1 MVGESLDQ
9 SSIQRG
15 NNLLSPFPAA
25 NHLAML
31 QSLMPNQEEVDVAT
45 KMRHA
50 KNIISYILNMIS
62 QLQLGFSSGLDK
74 QEAAR
79 NLHVLPPASIAELQL
94 KLEGAYERLD

>member
-1 MVGESLDQ
+1 MMGESLDQ

-15 NNLLSPFPAA
+15 HNMLSPFPAA

-31 QSLMPNQEEVDVAT
+31 QSLVPNQEEVDVAT

-62 QLQLGFSSGLDK
+62 
-74 QEAAR
+74 
-79 NLHVLPPASIAELQL
+79 
-94 KLEGAYERLD
+94 